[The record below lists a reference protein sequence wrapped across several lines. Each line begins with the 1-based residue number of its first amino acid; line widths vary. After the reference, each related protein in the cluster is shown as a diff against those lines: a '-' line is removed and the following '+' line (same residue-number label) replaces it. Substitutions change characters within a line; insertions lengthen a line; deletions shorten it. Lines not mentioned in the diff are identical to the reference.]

1 MTITLNPRTRIRHF
15 FCNKGCR
22 IATAL
27 SSLAMTCWLTALIMR
42 FRQFLRTGRSSL
54 SWRPEFGSYSWPALI
69 KRTSRPENRPFS
81 WPTHE
86 ILTIKWNPHTKIR
99 HFFCKDWQLHIKSSS
114 YGHHIKSSHKNPS
127 FLLQQGLQDCHG
139 SIEPRNDVLAD
150 RSATALSSLAMTF
163 IIFARL
169 NTRPFQHCT
178 LW

>member
-1 MTITLNPRTRIRHF
+1 MTISWNPRTRICHF

-27 SSLAMTCWLTALIMR
+27 SSLAMTCWLTDLIMR
-42 FRQFLRTGRSSL
+42 FRQFLRTGRSCL

-86 ILTIKWNPHTKIR
+86 ILTITWNPRTRIR

-114 YGHHIKSSHKNPS
+114 YDHLMKSSHKNLP
-127 FLLQQGLQDCHG
+127 FLLQGLAITHKIVVLWPSHEILAQESAISFATRVTG
-139 SIEPRNDVLAD
+139 LPRLYRASQWRAD
-150 RSATALSSLAMTF
+150 W
-163 IIFARL
+163 
-169 NTRPFQHCT
+169 PH
-178 LW
+178 W